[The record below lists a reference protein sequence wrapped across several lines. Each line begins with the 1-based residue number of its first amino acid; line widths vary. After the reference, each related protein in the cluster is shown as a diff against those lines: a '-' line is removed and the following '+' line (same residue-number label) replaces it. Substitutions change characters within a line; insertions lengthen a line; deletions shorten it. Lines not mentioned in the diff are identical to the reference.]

1 MSLPTLTFNQTV
13 TAHLRS
19 DELFKAPGKAWSSAK
34 KIKKCPTAVLKT
46 CMVCLCVCLCVCK
59 SVRHG
64 IGFSGWSTFLGL
76 DDCSLQDAI
85 WVLSCVITACGMVY
99 IWDCGSE
106 GSLCV
111 CVY

>member
-19 DELFKAPGKAWSSAK
+19 DELFKAAGKAGSSRKNK
-34 KIKKCPTAVLKT
+34 KKLKNRPATVLKT
-46 CMVCLCVCLCVCK
+46 CMVCVCK

-99 IWDCGSE
+99 I
-106 GSLCV
+106 
-111 CVY
+111 